1 MPKSFIEKIDNVADR
16 QGRLTFQS
24 ALMSIASLVLSLSL
38 LLILCDYLGRFN
50 DPGLRWLATG
60 SVFGLAVFL
69 IYQWGAYLW
78 QPSPSR
84 LNMAQKIETLNSE
97 LGSRL
102 SSAVAFYD
110 QPTEDTNAGSTDLRR
125 ALVLATNEE
134 VKDSPF
140 NNAIEREPHKKAS
153 TRFGIV
159 LTLLMILGFTLP
171 SEMALGFKRLVMP
184 WNESHWP
191 RENHLELVDA
201 PNKITQ
207 GESIELVCRDKEG
220 ELPDDMVVEYRL
232 TTESG
237 ERFESVPMTIVGNEA
252 ISTRQNIQ
260 SKLRYRVV
268 GGDDHTMAWQT
279 LDVLNPPTINDLQ
292 IEITPPTYS
301 GITPYRSNGRLE
313 VLTGSYVS
321 LNGNADQKLQ
331 SASVVLSNKQRIE
344 CDILNDKN
352 TFTIPAD
359 RWQIEFD
366 KTLANATWHI
376 DLQSVDGS
384 RVSSSPQLLRVV
396 EDIPPKLKWV
406 SPQGDVY
413 LTTRATIPIKVTATD
428 DFALSSCW
436 IEGEITNLDTNSEAP
451 ETSPKG
457 LIRHTI
463 LEPIKSPPV
472 RQSFKTPELKQL
484 NSEWDL
490 QLENLAVGIRMDL
503 TLKGADFLPQEG
515 KSTLVRRVF
524 LVSDEEFQTRLAKK
538 QSRLLATIQEAINRQ
553 RSAYQMSE
561 SLAADLDNAQVAKQN
576 KLDQIA
582 ASEFQQ
588 RQAASKLTE
597 SLGAIS
603 QAERLLAEI
612 RNNRLGNPEL
622 ENQIA
627 EAVEQLKQV
636 KASPMAE
643 AKEDLAETR
652 RGLQRDDLLNSK
664 SSIKSAIDS
673 QLSAKEKL
681 EQVAKSLT
689 GWSDFQRLS
698 QELATIE
705 KRQRELAN
713 KSAKL
718 SAMSSNGNP
727 LQRVEQQTERQKIAS
742 EQAENNRRFSQIQQT
757 LQELLSTTDESKRSE
772 SQNAA
777 ADALQESEERNIASG
792 MRNASSR
799 LARNQMGR
807 AAQQQRQSADDLQEM
822 LETLRSRSQTDPDK
836 LIAKLQ
842 EANQQLSQLEQQASK
857 ASKSPKP
864 NENQSQQI
872 SKESSRMSRKLNR
885 LTAQSAAQK
894 AQQAAD
900 SASQSSDNQSQSSSS
915 KLEQSE
921 QALKQA
927 QQEVNKRIAELEQ
940 EKAERLLDRLEKELP
955 RFQKLQEEIL
965 DETKIA
971 HDANRRQQRSASID
985 LRQRQQTLEEE
996 VDLFSEGLAPKPIF
1010 QHALSG
1016 ATDQMEQATTLLTE
1030 EQLGRATQR
1039 SEYLALQRL
1048 NQIEQVLKTHREQK
1062 EQQQQQGGGQGGA
1075 NGPPPP
1081 PLPFEVAELKMLR
1094 LMQLELIDQ
1103 TRSYQADRA
1112 QAGQSDQFREKN
1124 WNSEANQLSDEQKKL
1139 SELALEIANRNNE
1152 P

>member
-1 MPKSFIEKIDNVADR
+1 MPKSFIEKIDRAANR

-24 ALMSIASLVLSLSL
+24 ALISIVSMVLLLSL
-38 LLILCDYLGRFN
+38 LLVLCDYLGRFS

-60 SVFGLAVFL
+60 SVIGLAGFL
-69 IYQWGAYLW
+69 IYQWGSYLW
-78 QPSPSR
+78 HPSPSR
-84 LNMAQKIETLNSE
+84 LSMAQKIEAKNAE

-110 QPTEDTNAGSTDLRR
+110 QPVEDSNAGSTDLRR
-125 ALVLATNEE
+125 ALVVATDEE
-134 VKDSPF
+134 VNENLF

-153 TRFGIV
+153 RRFGIV
-159 LTLLMILGFTLP
+159 LTLLMLFGFTLP
-171 SEMALGFKRLVMP
+171 AEMSLGFKRLVMP
-184 WNESHWP
+184 WNESPWP
-191 RENHLELVDA
+191 RENHLELVDC
-201 PNKITQ
+201 PKKITQ
-207 GESIELVCRDKEG
+207 GESIELVCYDKQG
-220 ELPDDMVVEYRL
+220 KLPDDIIVEYRIAS
-232 TTESG
+232 ESG

-252 ISTRQNIQ
+252 VSTRQNIQ
-260 SKLRYRVV
+260 NKLRYRVV
-268 GGDDHTMAWQT
+268 GGDDRTMAWQT
-279 LDVLNPPTINDLQ
+279 LEVLNPPTINNL
-292 IEITPPTYS
+292 EVEVVPPTYS
-301 GITPYRSNGRLE
+301 GIPPYRSSGRLE
-313 VLTGSYVS
+313 VLSGSYVS
-321 LNGNADQKLQ
+321 IKATTDQKLQ
-331 SASVVLSNKQRIE
+331 SARVKLSDGSTIE
-344 CDILNDKN
+344 CQIVETGNN
-352 TFTIPAD
+352 FTIRPD
-359 RWQIEFD
+359 SWQIKFD
-366 KTLANATWHI
+366 KSLTNATWHI

-384 RVSSSPQLLRVV
+384 KISSSPQLLRVV
-396 EDIPPKLKWV
+396 EDRSPKLKWV
-406 SPQGDVY
+406 LPQSDLY
-413 LTTRATIPIKVTATD
+413 LTTRANIPIEIEAID
-428 DFALSSCW
+428 DLALSSCW
-436 IEGEITNLDTNSEAP
+436 LEGTITNLDTSRD
-451 ETSPKG
+451 TSTTNLTGP
-457 LIRHTI
+457 IRHTI
-463 LEPIKSPPV
+463 QNQVISPPV
-472 RQSFKTPELKQL
+472 RQSLKNPEVKKLT
-484 NSEWDL
+484 SEWDL
-490 QLENLAVGIRMDL
+490 QLESLPIGIRVDL
-503 TLKGADFLPQEG
+503 ALKGTDFLPQEG
-515 KSTLVRRVF
+515 KCPVVRRVF

-553 RSAYQMSE
+553 RSAYEMSE
-561 SLAADLDNAQVAKQN
+561 SLAVDLDNAKVSKQN

-588 RQAASKLTE
+588 RQASSKLTE

-603 QAERLLAEI
+603 QADRLLAEI

-627 EAVEQLKQV
+627 EAVKQLREIK
-636 KASPMAE
+636 SYPMAV
-643 AKEDLAETR
+643 AKNDLAETR
-652 RGLQRDDLLNSK
+652 RDLQRDDLSNSK
-664 SSIKSAIDS
+664 SSLGSAIES
-673 QLSAKEKL
+673 QLSAKERL

-698 QELATIE
+698 QELASIE
-705 KRQRELAN
+705 KRQRDLAS

-718 SAMSSNGNP
+718 SAMSTSGNP

-757 LQELLSTTDESKRSE
+757 LQELLRNTNESKRSE

-799 LARNQMGR
+799 LARNQIGR
-807 AAQQQRQSADDLQEM
+807 AAQQQRQSADDLREM
-822 LETLRSRSQTDPDK
+822 LEILRSRSQTDPDK

-842 EANQQLSQLEQQASK
+842 EANQQLNQLEQQAGQ
-857 ASKSPKP
+857 ASKSPKQ
-864 NENQSQQI
+864 NKNQNNQI
-872 SKESSRMSRKLNR
+872 AKESNRMARKLNR

-900 SASQSSDNQSQSSSS
+900 SASQPSDNQSQNSQS

-927 QQEVNKRIAELEQ
+927 QQEVDKRITELEQ
-940 EKAERLLDRLEKELP
+940 ERTERLLDRLEKELP
-955 RFQKLQEEIL
+955 RFQKLQEGIL

-971 HDANRRQQRSASID
+971 HDANRRRRKSASID

-996 VDLFSEGLAPKPIF
+996 IDLFSEGLAPKPIF

-1016 ATDQMEQATTLLTE
+1016 ATFQMQQAINFLTE
-1030 EQLGRATQR
+1030 EQLGRSTQR

-1062 EQQQQQGGGQGGA
+1062 EQHRQQGTSGSGS

-1112 QAGQSDQFREKN
+1112 QAVESDQFEEKN
-1124 WNSEANQLSDEQKKL
+1124 WSSEANGLSDEQKKL